1 MLDLDQLR
9 SFVAFADSGSC
20 TAAAAQVHKTPSA
33 VSLQLGKL
41 AATLGRQL
49 VERRG
54 RRLVLTA
61 DGDELVRYGRR
72 LLALHGEALAHFQ
85 QPDVVGL
92 LRVGL
97 PDDYMPLMAPLL
109 ARFGQI
115 APGAHV
121 ELRCAPSAELR
132 PLLAAGELDYAVLSA
147 ETDTQEGIVLRT
159 ERVVWAA
166 GAGTASA
173 GGDAPVPLALFPDG
187 CIFRK
192 WALAQLRRRRRD
204 HRIVLTSRSM
214 PAIQAAVRSGFG
226 IAVMAESCLPEG
238 AVVLG
243 PHEGFG
249 ALPSVTIILA
259 ASPSADASLLQR
271 LAAPMRTDLRRLS
284 Q

>member
-20 TAAAAQVHKTPSA
+20 TAAAAMVHKTPSA

-41 AATLGRQL
+41 AATLGRTL

-85 QPDVVGL
+85 QPAVAGT

-97 PDDYMPLMAPLL
+97 PDDYMPLMATLL

-115 APGAHV
+115 APGAHI

-166 GAGTASA
+166 GSGLPA
-173 GGDAPVPLALFPDG
+173 GGDAPVPLALFPEG

-192 WALAQLRRRRRD
+192 WALAQLRRRKRD
-204 HRIVLTSRSM
+204 HRIVFTSRSM

-238 AVVLG
+238 AVALG
-243 PHEGFG
+243 PDEGFA
-249 ALPSVTIILA
+249 ALPPVTIILA
-259 ASPSADASLLQR
+259 ASPAADASLMQR
-271 LAAPMRTDLRRLS
+271 LAAPMRSDLRRLG
-284 Q
+284 

>member
-9 SFVAFADSGSC
+9 SLVAFADTGSC
-20 TAAAAQVHKTPSA
+20 TAAAALVHKTPSA
-33 VSLQLGKL
+33 ISLQLGKL
-41 AATLGRQL
+41 AGGVGRTLC
-49 VERRG
+49 ERRG

-72 LLALHGEALAHFQ
+72 LLALHGEAVAHFQ
-85 QPDVVGL
+85 QPAVVGT

-97 PDDYMPLMAPLL
+97 PDDYMPLMATLL
-109 ARFGQI
+109 ARLGQI

-132 PLLAAGELDYAVLSA
+132 PLLAGGALDYAVLSA

-166 GAGTASA
+166 GARLPA
-173 GGDAPVPLALFPDG
+173 GGDAPVPLALFPEG

-192 WALAQLRRRRRD
+192 WALAQLRRRRRE

-243 PHEGFG
+243 PDEGFA

-259 ASPSADASLLQR
+259 ASPEADASLTQR
-271 LAAPMRTDLRRLS
+271 LAAPMRSDLRRLS